1 MAALLKKSRSDLEHE
16 AKFMELRPILSTLRR
31 HKTTAWLL
39 ILEIALTCAIVC
51 NAVFMINHRLQ
62 HMQMST
68 GIDEHA
74 LVQIQLAEV
83 TPSPDI
89 YARARED
96 LAVLRQVPG
105 VEDVALV
112 NQLPLGGSSSNAS
125 IKLDPEQREPTLA
138 SVGTYFG
145 ENLARTMGLRLVAG
159 RDLRPD
165 EVLDADVVIKALA
178 TGDTKVIAPVTVITQ
193 ALAQR
198 LWPGAE
204 ALGKTI
210 YVGPV
215 GVRVVGVVAD
225 LARANAYDDATAH
238 YSMILP
244 MFMGAG
250 KDQSYLVRTR
260 PEDRQTVLKAAVAAL
275 KKANPRR
282 VVTEQRT
289 YDEVRNQFFEND
301 RSMAGILV
309 GAIAALLVVTALGI
323 VGLASFWVAQRRRT
337 IGVRRALGAT
347 RRNILNYFQTEN
359 LLLATIGI
367 VLGMG
372 LAYAINL
379 FLMLHYEL
387 PRLPAIYFPV
397 GAIALWLIGQLAVL
411 GPALRAA
418 AVPPVVATRSV

>member
-1 MAALLKKSRSDLEHE
+1 
-16 AKFMELRPILSTLRR
+16 MELRPILSTLRR

-62 HMQMST
+62 HMHMST

-260 PEDRQTVLKAAVAAL
+260 PEDRQAVLKAAVSAL